1 MLTSTVIRL
10 RARGTGTLPRAMG
23 EYGHAAFLSL
33 IGTVAPD
40 LAQALHDGRT
50 RHPYTVSPLFGGK
63 RTRSGVLVRPSHDYW
78 IRFTII
84 DPRLYEVFTR
94 YFAETTSPDLEMT
107 LGGIAFCVEEL
118 TSVRGAH
125 PWSGYSTFE
134 GLLATA
140 AAEPVVGLQFWSLT
154 AFSLGSTDHG
164 EPRYA
169 ILPEPALVFDGLLD
183 RWNRFAPRPLA
194 ERQEWRRWVSQY
206 VMVRGFTLRSDVW
219 AFRRH
224 LQVGFV
230 GDCFYEVKGQWPDK
244 TRQLNALAA
253 FAFYAGVGMKTTM
266 GMGQCRP
273 WRR

>member
-125 PWSGYSTFE
+125 P
-134 GLLATA
+134 
-140 AAEPVVGLQFWSLT
+140 
-154 AFSLGSTDHG
+154 
-164 EPRYA
+164 
-169 ILPEPALVFDGLLD
+169 
-183 RWNRFAPRPLA
+183 
-194 ERQEWRRWVSQY
+194 
-206 VMVRGFTLRSDVW
+206 
-219 AFRRH
+219 
-224 LQVGFV
+224 
-230 GDCFYEVKGQWPDK
+230 
-244 TRQLNALAA
+244 
-253 FAFYAGVGMKTTM
+253 
-266 GMGQCRP
+266 
-273 WRR
+273 